1 MNLAT
6 NTSRRQFVKIFA
18 VGIATSGVCGKHLA
32 RMFVGE
38 AEAGASQSQS
48 LLTLKLSDFPALQS
62 QNSSIR
68 IALNA
73 FFDEGP
79 NGPFYPILI
88 NRTTGNQFYALEAR
102 CTHQNF
108 VVPPGGGPCPHQG
121 SRFNLDGTVA
131 VPPAFTALTS
141 YPITYDGT
149 NLLTVKVPGLG
160 YSVTGLPIETTS
172 GARFQLTFPTLSGL
186 TYEVQFRETANTTGA
201 AVPFF
206 ATANGLNSQ
215 TSLSGN
221 DANQTVY
228 VARTTTAGFYTVNI
242 KVTQS

>member
-1 MNLAT
+1 MSLAT
-6 NTSRRQFVKIFA
+6 TSSRRQFVKIFA

-38 AEAGASQSQS
+38 AEAGASLSS
-48 LLTLKLSDFPALQS
+48 LTLKLSDFPALQS
-62 QNSSIR
+62 PNSSIR

-73 FFDEGP
+73 FANEGP

-88 NRTTGNQFYALEAR
+88 NRTTENQFYALEAR

-131 VPPAFTALTS
+131 VPPAVTPLTS

-160 YSVTGLPIETTS
+160 YSVTGVPVETTP

-186 TYEVQFRETANTTGA
+186 IYEVQFRETATAAGA
-201 AVPFF
+201 AVLFF
-206 ATANGLNSQ
+206 TDANGVNGQ

-221 DANQTVY
+221 GANQTVY
-228 VARTTTAGFYTVNI
+228 VARTTSAGFYTVNI